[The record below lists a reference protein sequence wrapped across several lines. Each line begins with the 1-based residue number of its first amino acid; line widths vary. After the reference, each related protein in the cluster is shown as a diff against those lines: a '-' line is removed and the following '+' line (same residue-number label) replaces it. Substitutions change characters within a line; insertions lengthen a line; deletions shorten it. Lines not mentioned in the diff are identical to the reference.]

1 MTGDPPSI
9 GSIHQ
14 QLTAAGSHFEV
25 EQIVVDGIVRFA
37 WKHGPK
43 TMGELLSRSSRFDDL
58 TFLVH
63 EGRRVSFLGFRR
75 AVQALMQVLAE
86 GGVGPGDRVA
96 IAMRNLPEWPVC
108 FFAAT
113 ALGAIAVP
121 LNAWWVGSELAFGIR
136 DSGTKALL
144 ADAERMARVGDLLAG
159 CPMLEHVVVCGTAT
173 GGGARSLEDLIGS
186 PENWEQ
192 LPEASQPPSI
202 VQPDDPATIFYT
214 SGTTGKPKGVVASHR
229 AALSNITGAAF
240 AAARAATRN
249 GALPAEPA
257 ATSAQAGAL
266 VVVPF
271 FHVTG
276 CFAILCPALD
286 ASNRLVLMHRFE
298 SEPAMRLIQDEKL
311 SWVVGVPTIAWQ
323 IAEHPRVGD
332 YDLSSLVSL
341 GYGGAAAP
349 PELIVRLASSL
360 PHAVPG
366 HGWGMT
372 ETYGLATTHSGADY
386 RRRPTSCG
394 APVAVV
400 DIRVMD
406 QDASR
411 VLPAGEVGELWV
423 ARPNIAKGYWNRP
436 EETAATFVEGWVRTG
451 DLARIDEEG
460 FLYIVD
466 RAKDVVIR
474 GGENIHCI
482 EVENCQFEV
491 DGIADA
497 ALVAYP
503 NRTLGE
509 VPVAVVQPAPD
520 RVIEEATVL
529 AHCAARLAAFKVPV
543 AIIFQQE
550 PLPRNA
556 SGKLLKRDIAESE
569 AVKAR
574 MQGSLIRHL
583 EAEGLSRKKWPEH
596 LVIVD
601 QMPVT
606 ATGKLDKKALTAMA
620 AEALSP
626 AAAPAHAVS

>member
-1 MTGDPPSI
+1 MTDAPPSI
-9 GSIHQ
+9 AHVHQ
-14 QLTAAGSHFEV
+14 QLTAAGSPFEV
-25 EQIVVDGIVRFA
+25 EDIVVDGIARRA

-43 TMGELLSRSSRFDDL
+43 TMGELLDRSCRFDDL
-58 TFLVH
+58 PFLVH
-63 EGRRVSFLGFRR
+63 DERRVTFRGFRR
-75 AVQALMQVLAE
+75 ATQALMQVLADC
-86 GGVGPGDRVA
+86 GVGPGDRVA

-121 LNAWWVGSELAFGIR
+121 LNAWWVGSELAFGIQ
-136 DSGTKALL
+136 DSGAKVLL
-144 ADAERMARVGDLLAG
+144 ADAERFARLAELLGD
-159 CPMLEHVVVCGTAT
+159 CPMLEQVLTCGVPLETS
-173 GGGARSLEDLIGS
+173 ARRLEDLIGS
-186 PENWEQ
+186 PGDWER
-192 LPEASQPPSI
+192 LPEAPPSPGT
-202 VQPDDPATIFYT
+202 VKPDDPATIFYT

-240 AAARAATRN
+240 AAARAALRN
-249 GALPAEPA
+249 GTPPVEPA
-257 ATSAQAGAL
+257 ATPEQAGAL

-276 CFAILCPALD
+276 CFAILCPALE
-286 ASNRLVLMHRFE
+286 AGNRLVLMHRFE
-298 SEPAMRLIQDEKL
+298 AEPAMRLIQDEKL

-341 GYGGAAAP
+341 GYGGAAAA
-349 PELIVRLASSL
+349 PELMVKLASSL
-360 PHAVPG
+360 PGAVPG

-372 ETYGLATTHSGADY
+372 ETCGLATTHSGADY

-400 DIRVMD
+400 DIRIMD
-406 QDASR
+406 QDAGR

-423 ARPNIAKGYWNRP
+423 AGPNIAKGYWNRP
-436 EETAATFVEGWVRTG
+436 GETAATFVDGWVRTG

-482 EVENCQFEV
+482 EVENCLFEH
-491 DGIADA
+491 DGVADA
-497 ALVAYP
+497 ALVALP
-503 NRTLGE
+503 HRTLGE
-509 VPVAVVQPAPD
+509 VPVAVVQVALG
-520 RVIEEATVL
+520 RAIEEAALL

-543 AIIFQQE
+543 AIVFQHE

-556 SGKLLKRDIAESE
+556 SGKLLKHGIVRSE
-569 AVKAR
+569 PVQAR
-574 MQGSLIRHL
+574 MSGSTSSD
-583 EAEGLSRKKWPEH
+583 A
-596 LVIVD
+596 
-601 QMPVT
+601 
-606 ATGKLDKKALTAMA
+606 GKGYGSAKA
-620 AEALSP
+620 
-626 AAAPAHAVS
+626 

>member
-1 MTGDPPSI
+1 MNDAPPSI
-9 GSIHQ
+9 ARVHG
-14 QLTAAGSHFEV
+14 QLTAAGSPFEV
-25 EQIVVDGIVRFA
+25 EEIVVDGIARRA

-43 TMGELLSRSSRFDDL
+43 TMGELLRRSSRFDDIP
-58 TFLVH
+58 FLVH
-63 EGRRVSFLGFRR
+63 EDRRVTFRGFRR
-75 AVQALMQVLAE
+75 AVQALMQVLAQC
-86 GGVGPGDRVA
+86 GVGQGDRVA

-121 LNAWWVGSELAFGIR
+121 LNAWWVGRELAFGIR
-136 DSGTKALL
+136 DSGAKVLL
-144 ADAERMARVGDLLAG
+144 ADAERWARVADLLEE
-159 CPMLEHVVVCGTAT
+159 CPMLEEVFTCGAAQA
-173 GGGARSLEDLIGS
+173 GSGRRLEDLIGAHGD
-186 PENWEQ
+186 WER
-192 LPEASQPPSI
+192 LPEEPLAPDP

-214 SGTTGKPKGVVASHR
+214 SGTTGMPKGVVASHR

-240 AAARAATRN
+240 AAARAALRN
-249 GALPAEPA
+249 GAPPAEPA
-257 ATSAQAGAL
+257 KPAAQAGAL

-286 ASNRLVLMHRFE
+286 AGNRLVLMHRFE
-298 SEPAMRLIQDEKL
+298 PEPAMRLIQDEKL

-341 GYGGAAAP
+341 GYGGAAAA
-349 PELIVRLASSL
+349 PELMAKLAARL
-360 PHAVPG
+360 PGAVPG

-372 ETYGLATTHSGADY
+372 ETCGLATTHSGADY

-400 DIRVMD
+400 DIRIMD
-406 QDASR
+406 QEAGHL
-411 VLPAGEVGELWV
+411 LPAGEVGELWV
-423 ARPNIAKGYWNRP
+423 AGPNIAKGYWNRP
-436 EETAATFVEGWVRTG
+436 EESAATFVDGWVRTG
-451 DLARIDEEG
+451 DLARIDAEG

-482 EVENCQFEV
+482 EVENCLFEC

-503 NRTLGE
+503 HRTLGE
-509 VPVAVVQPAPD
+509 VPVAVVQVALGSA
-520 RVIEEATVL
+520 VTEAAVL

-543 AIIFQQE
+543 TIAFQHE
-550 PLPRNA
+550 SLPRNA
-556 SGKLLKRDIAESE
+556 SGKLLKQAIARSE
-569 AVKAR
+569 PVRAR
-574 MQGSLIRHL
+574 MTGPGSG
-583 EAEGLSRKKWPEH
+583 EAPNGERSA
-596 LVIVD
+596 
-601 QMPVT
+601 T
-606 ATGKLDKKALTAMA
+606 A
-620 AEALSP
+620 
-626 AAAPAHAVS
+626 